1 MSKVS
6 LIRCESYDQS
16 KVFEAVKKSIDLL
29 GGIGEF
35 VKPGMKVL
43 LKPNLLSPRPPE
55 DAVDTHPEIVRA
67 VVKLVKGAGGIPIIG
82 DSPGGFGKNVE
93 EVYVASGMRK
103 VADEE
108 GVELVKFTSS
118 KFVGGIPISRYV
130 FDVGCFISLP
140 KLKTHCVTVLTAAI
154 KNTFG
159 TIPGLYKAGCHSRA
173 PKEGEFAALIARV
186 HSASRPHLNILDG
199 ILAMEGDGPSG
210 GKPRMMNLVA
220 ASRDAVALDSCAA
233 HIMGLKPLDILVT
246 KEAHALGLGEADLTK
261 IEIAG
266 DAIDSFKLKD
276 FVLPQTLP
284 LHLVPTGIAHGI
296 ASLIRFKPYIDMDIC
311 AHCNLC
317 KLSCPTSAITIEP
330 DNCEIDYSKCIVCM
344 CCHEVCP
351 YKAIRI
357 KRNILTKLVWG

>member
-6 LIRCESYDQS
+6 LIRCDSYDQA
-16 KVFEAVKKSIDLL
+16 KVFEAVKKSVDLL

-35 VKPGMKVL
+35 VRPGMKVL

-55 DAVDTHPEIVRA
+55 DAVDTHPEVVRSVA
-67 VVKLVKGAGGIPIIG
+67 RLVKLAGAVPVIG

-93 EVYVASGMRK
+93 QVYEISGMRK
-103 VADEE
+103 VAEEE

-118 KFVGGIPISRYV
+118 KFVEGIPISRHV
-130 FDVGCFISLP
+130 FDAGCFISIP
-140 KLKTHCVTVLTAAI
+140 KLKTHCVTVLTAAL

-173 PKEGEFAALIARV
+173 PKEGEFAALIAKV

-210 GKPRMMNLVA
+210 GKPRMMNLIA
-220 ASRDAVALDSCAA
+220 ASRDAVSIDSCSS

-246 KEAHALGLGEADLTK
+246 KEAVSLGLGEADLSK

-266 DAIDSFKLKD
+266 DPLENFVARD

-296 ASLIRFKPYIDMDIC
+296 ASLIRFKPYIDTGIC
-311 AHCNLC
+311 ARCNLC
-317 KLSCPTSAITIEP
+317 KLSCPTNAITIEP
-330 DNCEIDYSKCIVCM
+330 DFCKIDYEKCIVCM

-357 KRNILTKLVWG
+357 KRNILAKMIWG